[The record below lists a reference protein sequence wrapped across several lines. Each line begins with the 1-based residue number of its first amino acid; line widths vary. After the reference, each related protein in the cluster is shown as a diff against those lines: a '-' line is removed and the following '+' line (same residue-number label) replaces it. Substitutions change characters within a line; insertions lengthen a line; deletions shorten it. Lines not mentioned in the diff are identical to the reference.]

1 MVHCIVVGCVSK
13 SDKKEGIGF
22 YSIPKVVTGQGEDHE
37 KLTEERRRLW
47 ISAISRAD
55 TETKNILQSER
66 VCGRHFI
73 SGKAAPVWDRH
84 NPDWVPTLNLGR
96 TDYRGEAATEKKQK
110 EAGARAK
117 RATGRKKKRG
127 AEQHETPAAAK
138 RAPQRCVR
146 QIDFAQ
152 VEDVPL
158 DVEMA
163 DLSLESKEPQ
173 DAETR
178 TEELQYAF
186 SSVSVHQESKIAGTQ
201 TEEFEYM
208 FGAPGYQAPDRDFF
222 KSADKV
228 RFYTGLPTY
237 EVLMIVFD
245 HVAPFVT
252 RRSKSLDSF
261 QEFMIVLMKLRLN
274 PPFQALAYQFKVSL
288 ATVSRI
294 FSTWIVALDTRLSCF
309 ISWPDREDLW
319 RTMPRCFLH
328 TFGRKVTV
336 IIDCFEVFIAKP
348 TNLLARAQ
356 TFSSFKHH
364 NTIKVLIGITP
375 QGTISFVSEA
385 WGGRTS
391 DKFLTENCGF
401 LDKLLPGDTVMADRG
416 FTIDE
421 SVGLKQGQLVI
432 PAFTKG
438 KAQLDPIDVE
448 KSRGIANVRIHVE
461 RVIGLLRRK
470 FLTGNYSNRLLSVS

>member
-1 MVHCIVVGCVSK
+1 MGFQQNILYVAILALFLGKGSSVEVTLQILPDSTTEDTTDTQSDHLETTTTRVDIEEHLPKEKWSPEDLWMSK
-13 SDKKEGIGF
+13 SWDDSKTVTPHSEYPNETKGRLETHNRRRHHWTRNRNHGNGRTQQQGSRRHQWTVPLSPQGEQSDKNKMPVVEDDIVLIKPDTLMVTEDEFTNLNQKEDGPTRPNFPPKNSDEVYSAVPDDTSYKQARYPDRVCPCCANVTKCDKKEGIGF

-96 TDYRGEAATEKKQK
+96 TDYRGEAAKEKQQK

-222 KSADKV
+222 KSADKQSSHMMA
-228 RFYTGLPTY
+228 GHCPLLQQSSHMMAGHCP
-237 EVLMIVFD
+237 VLLQSP
-245 HVAPFVT
+245 H
-252 RRSKSLDSF
+252 
-261 QEFMIVLMKLRLN
+261 
-274 PPFQALAYQFKVSL
+274 
-288 ATVSRI
+288 
-294 FSTWIVALDTRLSCF
+294 
-309 ISWPDREDLW
+309 
-319 RTMPRCFLH
+319 
-328 TFGRKVTV
+328 
-336 IIDCFEVFIAKP
+336 
-348 TNLLARAQ
+348 
-356 TFSSFKHH
+356 
-364 NTIKVLIGITP
+364 
-375 QGTISFVSEA
+375 
-385 WGGRTS
+385 
-391 DKFLTENCGF
+391 
-401 LDKLLPGDTVMADRG
+401 VMAG
-416 FTIDE
+416 HC
-421 SVGLKQGQLVI
+421 LVMW
-432 PAFTKG
+432 
-438 KAQLDPIDVE
+438 E
-448 KSRGIANVRIHVE
+448 
-461 RVIGLLRRK
+461 
-470 FLTGNYSNRLLSVS
+470 